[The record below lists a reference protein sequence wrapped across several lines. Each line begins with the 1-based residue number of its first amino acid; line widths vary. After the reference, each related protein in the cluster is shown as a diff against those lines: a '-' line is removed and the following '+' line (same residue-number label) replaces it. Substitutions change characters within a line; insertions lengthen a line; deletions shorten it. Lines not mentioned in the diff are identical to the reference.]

1 MPTRY
6 RRDKHEDAD
15 LYMTKEEQKSPA
27 RGTQYGR
34 EMSQRPAASTSRTIS
49 NPQGTEW
56 YDRSPTGA
64 TATPEAIALLN
75 ISKQLN
81 LSGGQEM
88 ELMQNGYTDVGDYRY
103 QIDRSSGEVS
113 MAPKPGV
120 TIPGDMMFGFGS
132 DIARSTHGRKYGQ
145 PKSMDE
151 EVYTS
156 EDQRRAR
163 RRRWGGD

>member
-15 LYMTKEEQKSPA
+15 LYMTKEEQRSPA

-34 EMSQRPAASTSRTIS
+34 EMSQRPAASTCRNVSNPSRTTNYPWS
-49 NPQGTEW
+49 
-56 YDRSPTGA
+56 
-64 TATPEAIALLN
+64 EAITR
-75 ISKQLN
+75 LN

-88 ELMQNGYTDVGDYRY
+88 ELMQNGYTDVGNHRY

-120 TIPGDMMFGFGS
+120 TIPLDFQFGFGS
-132 DIARSTHGRKYGQ
+132 EIARQERERQYG
-145 PKSMDE
+145 PAKSMDE

-156 EDQRRAR
+156 EAQRRAR
-163 RRRWGGD
+163 RRRWGGE

>member
-15 LYMTKEEQKSPA
+15 LYMTKEEQRSPA

-49 NPQGTEW
+49 NPSRTDNYLW
-56 YDRSPTGA
+56 RDVVTR
-64 TATPEAIALLN
+64 
-75 ISKQLN
+75 LN

-113 MAPKPGV
+113 MAPKPGKGPV
-120 TIPGDMMFGFGS
+120 SMLERHVDMTK
-132 DIARSTHGRKYGQ
+132 RSKQREQYGQ

-156 EDQRRAR
+156 EAQRRAR

>member
-6 RRDKHEDAD
+6 RRDKHEDTD
-15 LYMTKEEQKSPA
+15 LYMTKEEQRSPA

-34 EMSQRPAASTSRTIS
+34 EMSQRPAASTSRNVS
-49 NPQGTEW
+49 NPSRTTNYPW
-56 YDRSPTGA
+56 S
-64 TATPEAIALLN
+64 EAITR
-75 ISKQLN
+75 LN

-113 MAPKPGV
+113 MAPKPGKGPV
-120 TIPGDMMFGFGS
+120 SMLERHVDMTK
-132 DIARSTHGRKYGQ
+132 RSKQREQYGQ

-156 EDQRRAR
+156 EAQRRAR

>member
-15 LYMTKEEQKSPA
+15 LYMTKEEQRSPA

-56 YDRSPTGA
+56 YDRSRTGT

-113 MAPKPGV
+113 MAPKPGKGPV
-120 TIPGDMMFGFGS
+120 SMLERHVDMTK
-132 DIARSTHGRKYGQ
+132 RSKQREQYGQ

-156 EDQRRAR
+156 EAQRRAR